1 MERVMGL
8 RKFLPPGLAVAMAL
22 SVSAPAFAHEA
33 HEKAAAARAQAA
45 AAASAAPGSNMS
57 ATPGVAPMPG
67 MAGTAGAMDH
77 ASMMADG
84 AMSDAA
90 PKPMPQRLFS
100 WLGRMH
106 PAAVHFPI
114 ALFIVAG
121 FLEIA
126 AVTLR
131 RPVLTEGTRVL
142 VALAAISAL
151 VAVAFGWLSMGLPKP
166 TEDLTHTW
174 HRWLGTSIAAL
185 GLLTW
190 WAKEHWVRRPGRARE
205 LIFAA
210 VLTTTVGVILVNAY
224 LGGALTHG
232 MEHLRF

>member
-1 MERVMGL
+1 MGL
-8 RKFLPPGLAVAMAL
+8 RKFLPAGLAVAMAL

-33 HEKAAAARAQAA
+33 HEKAAAA
-45 AAASAAPGSNMS
+45 ASAAPGSNMS
-57 ATPGVAPMPG
+57 ATPGGAPMPG

-77 ASMMADG
+77 ASMTADG
-84 AMSDAA
+84 AMADEA
-90 PKPMPQRLFS
+90 PRPMPQRLFS

-131 RPVLTEGTRVL
+131 RPVLTEGARVL

-151 VAVAFGWLSMGLPKP
+151 VAAALGWLSMGLPKP
-166 TEDLTHTW
+166 TEDLTHIW

-205 LIFAA
+205 LLFAG
-210 VLTTTVGVILVNAY
+210 VLTTTVGVILTNAA

-232 MEHLRF
+232 MKHLMF